1 MRTSKEMRRKD
12 EYLEVSMFIPSIHL
26 HSFYKQKI
34 RRFSYPGVDGGRF
47 DRLAPAISIFS
58 ALHSRPLSKLDD
70 FLSPDVLK
78 LGFNS

>member
-1 MRTSKEMRRKD
+1 
-12 EYLEVSMFIPSIHL
+12 MFIPSIHL